1 MDVWRPGCTVYRHE
15 RLDREK
21 DPVSEL
27 RGSNVS
33 NGPGKTAR
41 PAAVSFKP
49 ADVKILGDLDY
60 GQTSGVVNYAT
71 TSRYRAFFF
80 SGYGNERVEITTAG
94 ARSWVALADS
104 SLNLV
109 ASSNGARLSVALPYH
124 GPDLEVWYIVFREAE
139 VVPAGLRVQV
149 KKIEQTVQNVEPA
162 IAVVAGEPK

>member
-1 MDVWRPGCTVYRHE
+1 
-15 RLDREK
+15 
-21 DPVSEL
+21 
-27 RGSNVS
+27 
-33 NGPGKTAR
+33 
-41 PAAVSFKP
+41 
-49 ADVKILGDLDY
+49 
-60 GQTSGVVNYAT
+60 VNYAT